1 MYNNFH
7 DLVTYSALNILDAKK
22 YNVNIYI
29 ILPI

>member
-7 DLVTYSALNILDAKK
+7 DLVTSALNILDAKK